1 MRHTNSLFY
10 SVQYSTQCYDTSI
23 HSWPSVSE
31 SSASPDV
38 EGRLYCFTDGTVHL
52 TEGTWAFWSFGIC
65 GEGRGPETNLPW
77 ILRDHC
83 TFTRLKDDGWILSSL
98 LTSAL
103 RAQYLSSSHLGSSS
117 TQRNVLHRVGNKLGR
132 YLKISYLAFSLNFSM
147 AGKNSLPFQALVPQ
161 LNCSN
166 CWSSSHSWANICLP
180 TSPGFAPWAQEEQ
193 ILCPTAALLVLE
205 TGTGFPVVTHRT
217 RLQRKIKCPQL
228 FGVLPTYGKGGY
240 IPHRFGGC
248 PELQQRLLCKQVL
261 FPGQEPRPELTMKTI
276 INIYFVTD
284 YGLLVN
290 PHNTPGIR
298 QGFWSTNGWDAENDW
313 VLGSQW
319 L

>member
-1 MRHTNSLFY
+1 MLWYLN
-10 SVQYSTQCYDTSI
+10 TQLALCI
-23 HSWPSVSE
+23 WKFCI
-31 SSASPDV
+31 PDV

-132 YLKISYLAFSLNFSM
+132 YLKISYLVFSLNFSM

-180 TSPGFAPWAQEEQ
+180 TGPGFAPWAQEEQ
-193 ILCPTAALLVLE
+193 ILCPTAALLALE
-205 TGTGFPVVTHRT
+205 RDRVPRSHTQDTSPA
-217 RLQRKIKCPQL
+217 QN
-228 FGVLPTYGKGGY
+228 
-240 IPHRFGGC
+240 
-248 PELQQRLLCKQVL
+248 QVSTTL
-261 FPGQEPRPELTMKTI
+261 
-276 INIYFVTD
+276 
-284 YGLLVN
+284 
-290 PHNTPGIR
+290 
-298 QGFWSTNGWDAENDW
+298 WSTPNIWQRGIHPSRVWRVPWTLTEAT
-313 VLGSQW
+313 V
-319 L
+319 